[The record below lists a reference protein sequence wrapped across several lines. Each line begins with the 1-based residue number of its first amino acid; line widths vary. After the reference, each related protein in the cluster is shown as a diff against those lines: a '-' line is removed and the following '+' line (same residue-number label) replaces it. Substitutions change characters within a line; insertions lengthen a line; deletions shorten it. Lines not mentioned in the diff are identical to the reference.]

1 MKVFGFL
8 TFLIM
13 TYFVYGFYISQNDL
27 KVVNPTLKKIAETS
41 YYDYKGVINV
51 HSDLSIGSSPITQII
66 RSAKNAK
73 LDFMILT
80 DLNEFSEKNLVEG
93 YFDETLIMSGSKIS
107 YLDSRF
113 MIVPFQKQTLGR
125 NLGEAQVKLA
135 DLLSQ
140 EKSSDHLIILAHPFK
155 SGFSWSGPLPPGL
168 DGIELINLKSLSQR
182 AFDLSKLSPLWS
194 LFVYPFNSALSFV
207 RLFNEPSEE
216 LTLLDSSQDYGKFY
230 GFSGAEASARAVPI
244 ANFLIKFP
252 SYQKTFEMFS
262 NHVLLKSELTGN
274 VKSDKTKILLA
285 LKNGNSYLAFDI
297 LGDPKGFS
305 CVLEDRT
312 KTPHLI
318 GSTVKLSK
326 NMKMKIRLPQ
336 TPNYFFETVVYRNGS
351 RFETVNESVAEI
363 EINQPGVY
371 RVQVRV
377 SPYFPL
383 PDATKWITWIYTNP
397 FYVQN

>member
-1 MKVFGFL
+1 VKLFGFL
-8 TFLIM
+8 TFVIM

-27 KVVNPTLKKIAETS
+27 KIVNPTLKKITES
-41 YYDYKGVINV
+41 NYYDYKGVINV

-113 MIVPFQKQTLGR
+113 MVVPFQKQALGR

-140 EKSSDHLIILAHPFK
+140 EKSNDYLVILAHPFK
-155 SGFSWSGPLPPGL
+155 SGFSWTGLLPQGL

-182 AFDLSKLSPLWS
+182 AFELSKLSPLWS
-194 LFVYPFNSALSFV
+194 LFVYPFNPTLSFV
-207 RLFNEPSEE
+207 RLFNEPSDEI
-216 LTLLDSSQDYGKFY
+216 TMFDSSHEYGRFY
-230 GFSGAEASARAVPI
+230 AFSGAEASARAVPI

-274 VKSDKTKILLA
+274 VKSDKTKILTA
-285 LKNGNSYLAFDI
+285 LKNGNSYLAFDM

-305 CVLEDRT
+305 CLIEDRT
-312 KTPHLI
+312 KAHLI
-318 GSTVKLSK
+318 GSKIKLGK

-336 TPNYFFETVVYRNGS
+336 TPNYFFETVVYRNGN
-351 RFETVNESVAEI
+351 RFETVNTTDAEI

>member
-1 MKVFGFL
+1 MRVFGFL
-8 TFLIM
+8 TFIIM
-13 TYFVYGFYISQNDL
+13 SYFVYGFYISQNDL
-27 KVVNPTLKKIAETS
+27 KVVNPTLKKITELS

-113 MIVPFQKQTLGR
+113 MVVPFQKQILGT

-140 EKSSDHLIILAHPFK
+140 EKSKDFLIILAHPFK
-155 SGFSWSGPLPPGL
+155 TGFSWTGPLPQGL
-168 DGIELINLKSLSQR
+168 DGIELVNLKSLSQR

-207 RLFNEPSEE
+207 RLFNEPTDE
-216 LTLLDSSQDYGKFY
+216 LNMLDSSHEYGQFY
-230 GFSGAEASARAVPI
+230 GYYGAEASARAFPI
-244 ANFLIKFP
+244 TNFLIKFP
-252 SYQKTFEMFS
+252 SYQKTFEIFT
-262 NHVLLKSELTGN
+262 NHVILKSELTGN
-274 VKSDKTKILLA
+274 VKSDKVKILTA
-285 LKNGNSYLAFDI
+285 LKNGNSYLAFDM
-297 LGDPKGFS
+297 LGDPKGFK
-305 CVLEDRT
+305 CIIEDKS
-312 KTPHLI
+312 KTHLI
-318 GSTVKLSK
+318 GSKVKLTK
-326 NMKMKIRLPQ
+326 NMKLKINLPQ
-336 TPNYFFETVVYRNGS
+336 TPNYFFETVVYRNGN
-351 RFETVNESVAEI
+351 RFETVNDSVAEI
-363 EINQPGVY
+363 DIKEAGVY
-371 RVQVRV
+371 RIQVRV

-397 FYVQN
+397 FFVQN

>member
-1 MKVFGFL
+1 
-8 TFLIM
+8 M
-13 TYFVYGFYISQNDL
+13 TYFVYGFYIAQNDL
-27 KVVNPTLKKIAETS
+27 KVVNPTLKKITEAS

-93 YFDETLIMSGSKIS
+93 YFDETLILSGSKIS

-113 MIVPFQKQTLGR
+113 IVVPFQKQTLGR

-140 EKSSDHLIILAHPFK
+140 EKSSDYLIILAHPFK
-155 SGFSWSGPLPPGL
+155 SGFSWTGPLPQGL

-182 AFDLSKLSPLWS
+182 AFELSKLSPLWS
-194 LFVYPFNSALSFV
+194 LFVYPFNPTLSFI
-207 RLFNEPSEE
+207 RLFAEPSEE
-216 LTLLDSSQDYGKFY
+216 LAMLDTSHEYGRFY
-230 GFSGAEASARAVPI
+230 GFSGAEASARAVPL

-252 SYQKTFEMFS
+252 SYQKTFELFS

-274 VKSDKTKILLA
+274 VKSDKVKILTA
-285 LKNGNSYLAFDI
+285 LKNGNFYLAFDI

-305 CVLEDRT
+305 CVIEERS
-312 KTPHLI
+312 KTYLI
-318 GSTVKLSK
+318 GSKIKMTK
-326 NMKMKIRLPQ
+326 NLKMKIRLPQ
-336 TPNYFFETVVYRNGS
+336 TPNYFFETVIYRNGV
-351 RFETVNESVAEI
+351 RFETVNTSEAEV

-371 RVQVRV
+371 RAQVRV

-383 PDATKWITWIYTNP
+383 PDATKWITWIYANP
-397 FYVQN
+397 FYVHN

>member
-27 KVVNPTLKKIAETS
+27 KIVNPTLKKIAESS
-41 YYDYKGVINV
+41 YYDYKGVLNV
-51 HSDLSIGSSPITQII
+51 HSDLSIGSSPINQII
-66 RSAKNAK
+66 KSAKNAK

-113 MIVPFQKQTLGR
+113 MVVPFQKQTLGR

-140 EKSSDHLIILAHPFK
+140 ETSNDFLIILAHPFK
-155 SGFSWSGPLPPGL
+155 SGFSWSGPLPQGL

-194 LFVYPFNSALSFV
+194 LFVYPFNATLSFV

-216 LTLLDSSQDYGKFY
+216 LTLLDSSHEYGKYY
-230 GFSGAEASARAVPI
+230 GFSGAEASARAIPI

-274 VKSDKTKILLA
+274 VKSDKTKILSA
-285 LKNGNSYLAFDI
+285 LKAGNFYLAFDM

-305 CVLEDRT
+305 CVLEDRS
-312 KTPHLI
+312 KSFLI
-318 GSTVKLSK
+318 GSKVKLTK

-351 RFETVNESVAEI
+351 RFKTVNESEAEI

>member
-8 TFLIM
+8 IFIIM
-13 TYFVYGFYISQNDL
+13 TYFIYGFFLSQNDL
-27 KVVNPTLKKIAETS
+27 KIVNPTLKKITEQT
-41 YYDYKGVINV
+41 YYDYKGIINV

-93 YFDETLIMSGSKIS
+93 YFDETLILSGSKIS

-113 MIVPFQKQTLGR
+113 MIVPFQRQLSGN

-140 EKSSDHLIILAHPFK
+140 EKSKDHLIILAHPFK
-155 SGFSWSGPLPPGL
+155 SGFSWTGPLPPGL
-168 DGIELINLKSLSQR
+168 DGIEIVNLKSLSQR
-182 AFDLSKLSPLWS
+182 AFDISKVSPIWS
-194 LFVYPFNSALSFV
+194 LFVYPFNAALSFA
-207 RLFNEPSEE
+207 RLFNEPTDE
-216 LTLLDSSQDYGKFY
+216 LNLFDSSQQNRPVF
-230 GFSGAEASARAVPI
+230 GFAGAEASARAFPI
-244 ANFLIKFP
+244 TDFLIKFP
-252 SYQKTFEMFS
+252 SYQKTFEIFS

-274 VKSDKTKILLA
+274 VKSDKIKILTA
-285 LKNGNSYLAFDI
+285 LKNGNFYLAFDM
-297 LGDPKGFS
+297 LGDSKGFK
-305 CVLEDRT
+305 CLIED
-312 KTPHLI
+312 KSKAHLI
-318 GSTVKLSK
+318 GSKVKLTK
-326 NMKMKIRLPQ
+326 NMKLKVSLPQ
-336 TPNYFFETVVYRNGS
+336 KPNYFFETVVYLNGN
-351 RFETVNESVAEI
+351 RYRTFNESDIEI
-363 EINQPGVY
+363 EINETGVY

-397 FYVQN
+397 FYVHN

>member
-1 MKVFGFL
+1 MRVFGFL

-13 TYFVYGFYISQNDL
+13 SYFVYGFYISQSDL
-27 KVVNPTLKKIAETS
+27 KVVNPTLKKISELS

-66 RSAKNAK
+66 RSAKNSK

-80 DLNEFSEKNLVEG
+80 DLNDFSERNLVEG

-113 MIVPFQKQTLGR
+113 IVVPFQKQSLGT
-125 NLGEAQVKLA
+125 NLGEAQIKLA

-140 EKSSDHLIILAHPFK
+140 EKSKDHLVILAHPYK
-155 SGFSWSGPLPPGL
+155 NGFSWTGRLPQGL

-182 AFDLSKLSPLWS
+182 AFDISKLSPLWS
-194 LFVYPFNSALSFV
+194 LFVYPFNPALSFV
-207 RLFNEPSEE
+207 RLFNEPTDE
-216 LTLLDSSQDYGKFY
+216 LNLFDSSQEYGQYF
-230 GFSGAEASARAVPI
+230 GFSGAEASARAFPI
-244 ANFLIKFP
+244 TNFLIKFP
-252 SYQKTFEMFS
+252 SYQKTFEIFS

-274 VKSDKTKILLA
+274 LKSDKAKILTA
-285 LKNGNSYLAFDI
+285 LKNGNFYLAFDM
-297 LGDPKGFS
+297 LGDPKGFR
-305 CVLEDRT
+305 CTIEDRS
-312 KTPHLI
+312 KSYLI
-318 GSTVKLSK
+318 GSTVKLGK
-326 NMKMKIRLPQ
+326 NLKMKINLPQ
-336 TPNYFFETVVYRNGS
+336 TPNYFFEVVIYKNGS
-351 RFETVNESVAEI
+351 RFETINDSVAEV
-363 EINQPGVY
+363 EINEPGIY

-397 FYVQN
+397 FFVQN

>member
-27 KVVNPTLKKIAETS
+27 KVVNPTLKKVAESS
-41 YYDYKGVINV
+41 YYDYKGIINV
-51 HSDLSIGSSPITQII
+51 HSDLSIGSSPINQII
-66 RSAKNAK
+66 KSAKNAK

-113 MIVPFQKQTLGR
+113 MVVPFQKQTLGR

-140 EKSSDHLIILAHPFK
+140 DASSDFLVILAHPFK
-155 SGFSWSGPLPPGL
+155 SGFSWTGPLPQGL

-194 LFVYPFNSALSFV
+194 LFVYPFNPTLSFV

-216 LTLLDSSQDYGKFY
+216 LTLLDSSHEYGKYY

-244 ANFLIKFP
+244 ANFLVKFP

-274 VKSDKTKILLA
+274 VKSDKLKILSA
-285 LKNGNSYLAFDI
+285 LKGGNFYLAFDM

-305 CVLEDRT
+305 CVLEDRS
-312 KTPHLI
+312 KSFLI
-318 GSTVKLSK
+318 GSKVKLTK

-336 TPNYFFETVVYRNGS
+336 TPNYFFETVVYRNGR
-351 RFETVNESVAEI
+351 RFETVNQSEAEI

>member
-27 KVVNPTLKKIAETS
+27 KVVNPTLKKVAESS
-41 YYDYKGVINV
+41 YYDYKGIINV
-51 HSDLSIGSSPITQII
+51 HSDLSIGSSPINQII
-66 RSAKNAK
+66 KSAKNAK

-113 MIVPFQKQTLGR
+113 MVVPFQKQTLGR

-140 EKSSDHLIILAHPFK
+140 DASSDFLVILAHPFK
-155 SGFSWSGPLPPGL
+155 SGFSWTGPLPQGL

-194 LFVYPFNSALSFV
+194 LFVYPFNPTLSFV

-216 LTLLDSSQDYGKFY
+216 LTLLDSSHEYGKYY

-244 ANFLIKFP
+244 ANFLVKFP

-274 VKSDKTKILLA
+274 VKSDKLKILSA
-285 LKNGNSYLAFDI
+285 LKGGNFYLAFDM

-305 CVLEDRT
+305 CVLEDRS
-312 KTPHLI
+312 KSFLI
-318 GSTVKLSK
+318 GSKVKLTK

-351 RFETVNESVAEI
+351 RFETVNQSEAEI